1 MITLLFWCVL
11 NGFLFHF
18 APSVITEN
26 TKILIHVICIASD
39 LNLITTL
46 LNRKWRMNMKFSYKP
61 VNPFQ
66 NDGLSSED
74 RTMLDAMRNTAYIC
88 GYRGEDVE
96 YAVHQALKRIDR
108 YDLLPTCEQES
119 EE

>member
-18 APSVITEN
+18 APSAMVTED

-46 LNRKWRMNMKFSYKP
+46 INRK
-61 VNPFQ
+61 
-66 NDGLSSED
+66 
-74 RTMLDAMRNTAYIC
+74 
-88 GYRGEDVE
+88 
-96 YAVHQALKRIDR
+96 
-108 YDLLPTCEQES
+108 
-119 EE
+119 